1 MTHRSNHFSPSW
13 LNGMFVIAVLA
24 GTGAPA
30 PAASR
35 GAEETYSGT
44 LRPALPQEG
53 SDSPQTVLSTKQS
66 AAELETIT
74 VTATRGQTSPDRRSY
89 DVDSP
94 DSGTLEAEDAVARL
108 PGALVDING
117 RLSILG
123 QTQIVYMIDGQFAPD
138 DLARHLPASLI
149 ARVEVVANP
158 GAASGTTGSVVV
170 NLILKSEKQRLAR
183 SLIARGQFG
192 TRREREAALNF
203 QAKNDKSEI
212 IAGLTWSEGQR
223 RSAATSEETFLD
235 RQTGWPLGTR
245 SRQTRSLRHDTSWNG
260 NLLVTHDLAPDQE
273 LVLLCM
279 ANAETNRSTD
289 QFERQSTVAA
299 TESKIS
305 LSAIRQ
311 FNLTTA
317 SCSPNYV
324 FAKRGDSHF
333 QLGLSFGATSRRTVL
348 DQDISK
354 RSSSFVFSAKD
365 QGQAEHGGISFKRV
379 RQYDQRRKLEYGVEY
394 EQAGRRR
401 DQVHGPFP
409 TALSGQVSGRF
420 RLHKEEVSAYLSY
433 QFALGRFGLQ
443 PGLRLTSLSV
453 KNRAMVGLPSGQS
466 QRRTSLPSL
475 HVDFRPGGNT
485 VLRGSY
491 SRKLLPISEDYFN
504 PFPAASS
511 FDTVTIGN
519 PALEIGTE
527 TNFELSAE
535 RSGGGTSSQLRLYGR
550 NRTKSIVPTVR
561 YVSGDLLELRFID
574 GETDKRIGLN
584 ASYKKAISPRLEITV
599 DLDMFRQEQAWEDD
613 ARRELRNTAWTAK
626 WNATWSIDRNDS
638 LLVSGQYADK
648 VASFGSIRSEGLA
661 SSLKYTHS
669 FPQNLS
675 LAIEFLDFLA
685 SDVVLNRYAG
695 PNLIQQTETRMERKS
710 MRATLS
716 KRF

>member
-1 MTHRSNHFSPSW
+1 
-13 LNGMFVIAVLA
+13 MFVIAVLA

-35 GAEETYSGT
+35 GAEETSSGT

-74 VTATRGQTSPDRRSY
+74 VTATRGQISPDRRSY

-138 DLARHLPASLI
+138 DLARHLPASMI

-158 GAASGTTGSVVV
+158 GAASGTTGSVVI

-183 SLIARGQFG
+183 SLIARGQIG
-192 TRREREAALNF
+192 TRRESEAALNF
-203 QAKNDKSEI
+203 QAKSDQSEI
-212 IAGLTWSEGQR
+212 IAGINWSEGHK

-235 RQTGWPLGTR
+235 RERGLPLGTR
-245 SRQTRSLRHDTSWNG
+245 SRQTRSLRDDTSWNG
-260 NLLVTHDLAPDQE
+260 NVLVTRDLAPDQE
-273 LVLLCM
+273 LVMLCL
-279 ANAETNRSTD
+279 ANAQTNRSTD
-289 QFERQSTVAA
+289 QFERQSTVAG
-299 TESKIS
+299 TVTNIS

-311 FNLTTA
+311 FNLATA
-317 SCSPNYV
+317 SCSPNFV
-324 FAKRGDSHF
+324 FAKSGDSHF
-333 QLGLSFGATSRRTVL
+333 QVGFSFGASNRRTLL

-354 RSSSFVFSAKD
+354 SSSSFAFSARD
-365 QGQAEHGGISFKRV
+365 QGQAEHGGLSFKRV

-394 EQAGRRR
+394 EQARRRR
-401 DQVHGPFP
+401 DQVYGPYP
-409 TALSGQVSGRF
+409 TATSGHVAGQFRQDKKELSAF
-420 RLHKEEVSAYLSY
+420 LSY

-443 PGLRLTSLSV
+443 PGLRLTSLSLEHQ
-453 KNRAMVGLPSGQS
+453 AMSVLPSGRS
-466 QRRTSLPSL
+466 TRRTFLPSL
-475 HVDFRPGGNT
+475 HVDYRSGGNI
-485 VLRGSY
+485 VVRGSY

-504 PFPAASS
+504 PFPLASS

-519 PALEIGTE
+519 PGLEIGTE

-535 RSGGGTSSQLRLYGR
+535 RSGRGTSSQLRLYGR
-550 NRTKSIVPTVR
+550 NRTKSIVPTVH
-561 YVSGDLLELRFID
+561 YVSGDLLELRFINGD
-574 GETDKRIGLN
+574 TDKRIGLN
-584 ASYKKAISPRLEITV
+584 ANYKKVLSPRLEITV
-599 DLDMFRQEQAWEDD
+599 DLDLFRQEQTWQDD

-626 WNATWSIDRNDS
+626 WNATWSIDPNDS

-648 VASFGSIRSEGLA
+648 VVSFGSIQSEGLA
-661 SSLKYTHS
+661 SSLKYMHS

-675 LAIEFLDFLA
+675 LAVELLDFLA

-695 PNLIQQTETRMERKS
+695 PNLIQQTETTTLRKS
-710 MRATLS
+710 MRATLT